1 MASPDA
7 DGIFNRLM
15 SLPTLCYEIPDP
27 RGQIYVHLGGGR
39 APRRRYSRSY
49 EAVFLRRSL
58 ERIFSDPGFDP
69 SSPIAAGAIVR
80 RINELKKLTSA
91 RCDGLYT
98 PDEQRGFVLS
108 LSREQLKSLFWQI
121 EFYEVCLDYAAA
133 ENAKHARRKDLKSP
147 KD

>member
-7 DGIFNRLM
+7 DGIINRLM

-49 EAVFLRRSL
+49 EG
-58 ERIFSDPGFDP
+58 IFSDPGFDP